1 MAETSDLARLVVS
14 LEANV
19 KGYERQ
25 LQRATALARSS
36 MGEVQSSF
44 GRGEKSVDSFLSR
57 LSDVGS
63 GIQNFQSTV
72 SRLSLGLGAAI
83 GAALSTQK
91 LSEAADTY
99 KRVMNSLIVAGVP
112 AGELDNT
119 FKTLFDSAQRNS
131 VPLEALAGLYSK
143 VSQAQ
148 QSLGVS
154 SQQVIGLTE
163 TVAQA
168 LRVGGKSATEASGAL
183 TQLGQ
188 ALSGNKVQ
196 AEEYNSL
203 IDGLYP
209 LLQAAAAGLTEAGG
223 SVATLTSLV
232 KEGEVSS
239 KAFFAAIE
247 AGSPIL
253 GDKLANAQDTVAQA
267 TTRMSNE
274 FVVAVGEFD
283 RLTGASG
290 ALAGALGSVSG
301 SFLGVAQGAA
311 AATNAIVGTI
321 QAIRAMNAARAEG
334 TGGAEGL
341 DAKRARRERFDN
353 ELRSRR
359 PAEYN
364 DLVKESQQ
372 TAFDQDEFI
381 RETNRAKARTEGR
394 FATPYGG
401 PLPPTRGGDAVK
413 PVSLKDPRFRAKEDD
428 EGGGGGGGR
437 GGGAAKRAND
447 YEREAAAVTK
457 RTAALEQELSTLGR
471 SKLEIEQAKTSFELL
486 NAAKAAGIPITD
498 ELKSKVEELAG
509 KYASTR
515 VAVDET
521 KEALKGQQELTRTIG
536 QGSAAICRTSRPAA
550 RRARRRWKTFARSL
564 SIWSFKP
571 RCWATARW
579 AR

>member
-1 MAETSDLARLVVS
+1 
-14 LEANV
+14 
-19 KGYERQ
+19 
-25 LQRATALARSS
+25 
-36 MGEVQSSF
+36 
-44 GRGEKSVDSFLSR
+44 
-57 LSDVGS
+57 
-63 GIQNFQSTV
+63 
-72 SRLSLGLGAAI
+72 
-83 GAALSTQK
+83 
-91 LSEAADTY
+91 
-99 KRVMNSLIVAGVP
+99 MNSLIVAGVP

-196 AEEYNSL
+196 SEEFNSL

-232 KEGEVSS
+232 KDGEVSS

-253 GDKLANAQDTVAQA
+253 TDKLANAQDTVAQA
-267 TTRMSNE
+267 TTRLSNE
-274 FVVAVGEFD
+274 FVLAIGEFD

-290 ALAGALGSVSG
+290 ALAGALGTVSG
-301 SFLGVAQGAA
+301 SLMGVAQGAA

-321 QAIRAMNAARAEG
+321 RAIREMNAAGRKARWR
-334 TGGAEGL
+334 EGL

-372 TAFDQDEFI
+372 TAFDQTSSPARPIGRRPDG
-381 RETNRAKARTEGR
+381 RTLRGTLWRAASADPWRRGR
-394 FATPYGG
+394 QAGV
-401 PLPPTRGGDAVK
+401 AE
-413 PVSLKDPRFRAKEDD
+413 DPRYKADDDD
-428 EGGGGGGGR
+428 EGGGGAAVVAALRNGQTISSARPRPSRSAPLRWSKSFRRWAVQAGDRVRQDVIRAFERGEGGR
-437 GGGAAKRAND
+437 HPD
-447 YEREAAAVTK
+447 H
-457 RTAALEQELSTLGR
+457 
-471 SKLEIEQAKTSFELL
+471 
-486 NAAKAAGIPITD
+486 
-498 ELKSKVEELAG
+498 
-509 KYASTR
+509 
-515 VAVDET
+515 
-521 KEALKGQQELTRTIG
+521 
-536 QGSAAICRTSRPAA
+536 
-550 RRARRRWKTFARSL
+550 
-564 SIWSFKP
+564 
-571 RCWATARW
+571 
-579 AR
+579 